1 MSELPQEALEQSAEQ
16 HESRWKGFLRKFGS
30 LIAAVFGIIALGLMF
45 APIVSYETKI
55 YVGEDKIKTSY
66 PLNIVEMLRGEYP
79 MNWSV
84 VLTLAMLVLGIA
96 LCVVATLV
104 KGEKAKE
111 GWSVGAALSFL
122 LAFCLFAIS
131 PYLFDWNV
139 TGLSELIENYNGTE
153 LAVGGALGIVFSL
166 IAAFF
171 AAVVPFQNREITVAE
186 IAEDGILIALS
197 FGLNFV
203 KIPVGATGGSINF
216 QMLPLMLIALRRGPA
231 SGLICGGLL
240 YGFLTCL
247 TDGYGFATFPFD
259 YLVGFGSVAIVGFVR
274 PFVFSASAMS
284 SEKLTAKAIVIG
296 EVAIL
301 VAGLLAT
308 LVRFAGST
316 ASSMLLYGYDFA
328 AAAEYNA
335 VYIPVTGACAIVAL
349 MLLYVPLVKVQKAF
363 PVRKTL

>member
-1 MSELPQEALEQSAEQ
+1 MSELPQEALQQSAEQ

-55 YVGEDKIKTSY
+55 YVGDKKIKTSY

-139 TGLSELIENYNGTE
+139 TGLSKLIENYNGTE

-284 SEKLTAKAIVIG
+284 SEKLTVKAIVIG

>member
-1 MSELPQEALEQSAEQ
+1 M
-16 HESRWKGFLRKFGS
+16 
-30 LIAAVFGIIALGLMF
+30 
-45 APIVSYETKI
+45 
-55 YVGEDKIKTSY
+55 
-66 PLNIVEMLRGEYP
+66 
-79 MNWSV
+79 
-84 VLTLAMLVLGIA
+84 
-96 LCVVATLV
+96 

-131 PYLFDWNV
+131 PYLFDWNAA
-139 TGLSELIENYNGTE
+139 GFGLIENYNGTE

-284 SEKLTAKAIVIG
+284 SEKLTAKAIVVG